1 MIKIEEDR
9 ELNEGFKRQEE
20 SERCGRR
27 QIDRKVRTREL
38 RMKEIKPHDE
48 RMRVIRRIELERSE
62 GKAEEDD

>member
-1 MIKIEEDR
+1 MIKIEKDR

-27 QIDRKVRTREL
+27 QIDRTREL
-38 RMKEIKPHDE
+38 RMKAIKPHDE

-62 GKAEEDD
+62 GKAEGDD